1 MLLSDFSAMNRERC
15 ERWHPA
21 GLNSWSMSD
30 WAVALLWEVG
40 EVCEVIADD
49 SLPHS
54 RAALAPEIGDVFAY
68 LDLFAHAARLDVVQV
83 IHEPVRAA
91 KPAEGYTPE
100 WWGVVLSMHAGK
112 LCDVVKKLN
121 RCRDNLCGNRVSEA
135 ELREELKSRIAKLA
149 TRLTQFAAAQGLD
162 VAECA
167 RVKFN
172 AVSERLGFPERL

>member
-1 MLLSDFSAMNRERC
+1 MLLQDFSDMNLQRC
-15 ERWHPA
+15 LSWHPA
-21 GLNSWSMSD
+21 GLGSWSMSD
-30 WAVALLWEVG
+30 WAVALLGEVG

-49 SLPHS
+49 ALPHS
-54 RAALAPEIGDVFAY
+54 RAAVAPEIGDVFAY
-68 LDLFAHAARLDVVQV
+68 LDLFTRAAHLDVVQL

-91 KPAEGYTPE
+91 RRVEGYSPE

-135 ELREELKSRIAKLA
+135 ELREELKSRIARLA
-149 TRLTQFAAAQGLD
+149 TLLTQFAAAQGLD